1 MPGKGRARRG
11 ASSKVLLSAERWK
24 LSFVRISGNAR
35 RSLVSKMARW
45 KYVKWA
51 GERGEVGCRNESQG
65 GAPKICER
73 ISLRRTAQ
81 TSNPQDPPKR
91 APPPGCCNEGPPNIR
106 RGWTFEGCR
115 FRRISRGARS
125 SRFFCD
131 VRVLGILCRC
141 SLRRMFRQRSSFAI
155 RRHRCPNQ
163 VKFCAGPCALVA
175 Q

>member
-11 ASSKVLLSAERWK
+11 ASSKVLCSAERWR
-24 LSFVRISGNAR
+24 LSFVRIFRNAR

-45 KYVKWA
+45 KYVRWA
-51 GERGEVGCRNESQG
+51 RERGEVGCRNESQG

-81 TSNPQDPPKR
+81 TSNPQDPPKQS
-91 APPPGCCNEGPPNIR
+91 PPPGCSTRAP
-106 RGWTFEGCR
+106 
-115 FRRISRGARS
+115 RIFAGAGHLRVVVFGGSRGVLVPVV
-125 SRFFCD
+125 FCD

-141 SLRRMFRQRSSFAI
+141 SLRRMFRQCRSFAI
-155 RRHRCPNQ
+155 RRHRCSNQ